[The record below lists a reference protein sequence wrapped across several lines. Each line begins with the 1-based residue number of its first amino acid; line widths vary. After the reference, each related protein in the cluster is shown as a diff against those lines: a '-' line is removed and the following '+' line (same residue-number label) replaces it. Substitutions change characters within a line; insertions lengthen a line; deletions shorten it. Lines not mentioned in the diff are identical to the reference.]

1 MSSAAGAGQAIA
13 RCYTPEMP
21 FARSLALTLAFAAA
35 TLAQQPRILIRAGH
49 VLNVRSG
56 QEAADQTI
64 VVSGD
69 RIASIA
75 PTASTAASPGDR
87 EIDLRSMT
95 VLPGLIDVHTH
106 LTFGNDFDPYTRL
119 TTDAVREALNGVRFA
134 KITLEAGFT
143 SVRNVGASGYSDVA
157 LRDYINNGYIPG
169 PHMQVS
175 GPPLSITG
183 GHCDDNFLP
192 FEFHSTAEGVADG
205 IAAVQQK
212 VRQNIKYGA
221 DLIKVCA
228 TGGVLSKG
236 DDPQASQYSLD
247 ELKALVADAHRLGR
261 KVAAH
266 AHGAQGILFA
276 SDAGVDSIEHGTY
289 IDADDIAAMKAHG
302 TWLVP
307 TLYLID
313 WMRENG
319 HLPAMF
325 QKKML
330 DVSAVVKD
338 NQRKAIAAGVKV
350 ALGTDAAVY
359 PHGLNGH
366 EVEMYV
372 KDLGMSPLAAI
383 QTGTLNAAELMGW
396 SDRAGAL
403 DPGKWA
409 DVIAV
414 EGDPLADVRT
424 LQHVRFVMKSGVVY
438 KQ

>member
-1 MSSAAGAGQAIA
+1 
-13 RCYTPEMP
+13 MP
-21 FARSLALTLAFAAA
+21 LSRLLALTVLLATTAS
-35 TLAQQPRILIRAGH
+35 AQRILIRAGH
-49 VLNVRSG
+49 FVDVRTG
-56 QEAADQTI
+56 QEPADQTI
-64 VVSGD
+64 VVEGD
-69 RIASIA
+69 KIAVIT
-75 PTASTAASPGDR
+75 PTASTPAAPGDR

-106 LTFGNDFDPYTRL
+106 LTFANDFDPYARL
-119 TTDAVREALNGVRFA
+119 STDSVREALNGVRFA

-157 LRDYINNGYIPG
+157 LRDYINSGYIPG

-183 GHCDDNFLP
+183 GHCDNNFLP
-192 FEFHSTAEGVADG
+192 AQYHATNEGVADG
-205 IAAVQQK
+205 IAAVQQH

-266 AHGAQGILFA
+266 AHGAEGILFA
-276 SDAGVDSIEHGTY
+276 TQAGVDSIEHGTY
-289 IDADDIAAMKAHG
+289 IDADDIAAMKQHG

-330 DVSAVVKD
+330 DVSAAVLQ
-338 NQRKAIAAGVKV
+338 NQQKAVAAGVKV

-359 PHGLNGH
+359 PHGLNAH
-366 EVEMYV
+366 EVEVYV
-372 KDLGMSPLAAI
+372 TRLGMTPLAAL
-383 QTGTLNAAELMGW
+383 QTGTINAAELMGW
-396 SDRAGAL
+396 SDRTGAL
-403 DPGKWA
+403 EPGKWA

-414 EGDPLADVRT
+414 DGDPLSDVRT
-424 LQHVRFVMKSGVVY
+424 LQKVRFVMKSGIVY
-438 KQ
+438 KE

>member
-1 MSSAAGAGQAIA
+1 MPHWRTLILIAYLCTAASAQ
-13 RCYTPEMP
+13 
-21 FARSLALTLAFAAA
+21 
-35 TLAQQPRILIRAGH
+35 RILIRAGH
-49 VLNVRSG
+49 LLDVRTG
-56 QEAADQTI
+56 QEAADRTI
-64 VVSGD
+64 VVTGD
-69 RIASIA
+69 RIAGIA
-75 PTASTAASPGDR
+75 ATSSTPAQRGDR
-87 EIDLRSMT
+87 EIDLRSKT

-106 LTFGNDFDPYTRL
+106 LTFGTEFDPYTRL
-119 TTDAVREALNGVRFA
+119 STDAVREALNGVRFA

-157 LRDYINNGYIPG
+157 LRDYINAGHIPG
-169 PHMQVS
+169 PHMQAS
-175 GPPLSITG
+175 GPPLGITG
-183 GHCDDNFLP
+183 GHCDNNFLP
-192 FEFHSTAEGVADG
+192 AEYHASTEGVADG
-205 IAAVQQK
+205 IAAVQQR
-212 VRQNIKYGA
+212 VRQNIKYGV

-266 AHGAQGILFA
+266 AHGAEGILFA

-289 IDADDIAAMKAHG
+289 IDEDDIAAMKKHG

-319 HLPAMF
+319 HLPVMF
-325 QKKML
+325 QKKMT
-330 DVSAVVKD
+330 DVSAVVVA

-359 PHGLNGH
+359 PHGLNAH
-366 EVEMYV
+366 EVEVYV
-372 KDLGMSPLAAI
+372 TKLGMTPLAAL
-383 QTGTLNAAELMGW
+383 QTGTINAAELMGW

-403 DPGKWA
+403 EPGKWA

-414 EGDPLADVRT
+414 DGDPLADVRV
-424 LQHVRFVMKSGVVY
+424 LQHVQFVMKSGIVY

>member
-1 MSSAAGAGQAIA
+1 MPHCRSLVLTIALAPAVAIA
-13 RCYTPEMP
+13 
-21 FARSLALTLAFAAA
+21 LALAAS
-35 TLAQQPRILIRAGH
+35 AQQPRILIRAGH
-49 VLNVRSG
+49 VVNVRSG
-56 QEAADQTI
+56 QEPADQTI

-69 RIASIA
+69 RIAAIA
-75 PTASTAASPGDR
+75 ATASTPAQPGDR
-87 EIDLRSMT
+87 EIDLRSRT

-106 LTFGNDFDPYTRL
+106 LTFANDFDPYTRL
-119 TTDAVREALNGVRFA
+119 STDAVREALNGVRFA

-143 SVRNVGASGYSDVA
+143 SVRNVGAGGYSDVA
-157 LRDYINNGYIPG
+157 LRDYINSGYIPG

-175 GPPLSITG
+175 GPPLGITG
-183 GHCDDNFLP
+183 GHCDNNFLP
-192 FEFHSTAEGVADG
+192 AEYHASTEGIADG
-205 IAAVQQK
+205 IPAVQQH
-212 VRQNIKYGA
+212 VRQNIKYGV

-236 DDPQASQYSLD
+236 DDPQASQYSLE

-266 AHGAQGILFA
+266 AHGAEGILFA
-276 SDAGVDSIEHGTY
+276 TQAGVDSIEHGSY
-289 IDADDIAAMKAHG
+289 IDEDDIAAMKQRG

-325 QKKML
+325 QKKMV
-330 DVSAVVKD
+330 DVSAAVLQ

-359 PHGLNGH
+359 PHGLNAH
-366 EVEMYV
+366 EVEVYV
-372 KDLGMSPLAAI
+372 TRLGMTPLAAL
-383 QTGTLNAAELMGW
+383 QTGTINAADLMGW

-403 DPGKWA
+403 EPGKWA
-409 DVIAV
+409 DIIAV
-414 EGDPLADVRT
+414 DGDPLSDVRT
-424 LQHVRFVMKSGVVY
+424 LQNVRFVMKSGIVY
-438 KQ
+438 K